1 MAAVTRIDAAAAPR
15 AATGP
20 ARQSR
25 DWLILACL
33 PLLLI
38 AAWAV
43 TVVAPVDPKS
53 DGGYYLGLAGGV
65 MMLLLLLY
73 PLKKRVRLMRH
84 WGHSRYWF
92 AAHMALGIGGPL
104 LVLVHSGF
112 RFGSIN
118 AGVALVCM
126 TLVAASG
133 VIGRFIYVRIHQGLY
148 GRRLNLADLRAQAG
162 AASADA
168 RSMLDAIPAM
178 RERLDD
184 FERWAQA
191 RQGSR
196 AGSLFAFVA
205 VPAKAFRVR
214 RECRQLLVEF
224 IRERA
229 KARGWDREKARRRY
243 RAAKHQTDRYIH
255 GVRCVAQFH
264 AYERLFSLWHVVH
277 IPFVYMLVFSGIAHV
292 VAVHLY

>member
-1 MAAVTRIDAAAAPR
+1 MEAVNAIEPPAAPR
-15 AATGP
+15 RAAP
-20 ARQSR
+20 RSRANR

-33 PLLLI
+33 PLLLL

-43 TVVAPVDPKS
+43 TFFAPIDPKT
-53 DGGYYLGLAGGV
+53 DEGYYLGLTGGV

-73 PLKKRVRLMRH
+73 PLKKRLRVMRG

-92 AAHMALGIGGPL
+92 AAHMGLGIGGPL
-104 LVLVHSGF
+104 LVLVHSSF

-118 AGVALVCM
+118 AGVALICM
-126 TLVAASG
+126 ILVAASG

-148 GRRLNLADLRAQAG
+148 GRRLDLADLRAQAG

-168 RSMLDAIPAM
+168 RSMLDSIPAM
-178 RERLDD
+178 RERLTA
-184 FERWAQA
+184 FEEWAQA

-196 AGSLFAFVA
+196 AGSMFAFVA
-205 VPAKAFRVR
+205 VPVMAYRVR
-214 RECRQLLVEF
+214 RQCRRLLVEF
-224 IRERA
+224 IRETA
-229 KARGWDREKARRRY
+229 KARGWDRDKARRRY
-243 RAAKHQTDRYIH
+243 RAAKHQCDRYIH
-255 GVRCVAQFH
+255 GVRCVAQFN

-277 IPFVYMLVFSGIAHV
+277 IPFVYMLVLSGIAHV

>member
-1 MAAVTRIDAAAAPR
+1 MEAVTPIESAAVPR
-15 AATGP
+15 RATTQ

-33 PLLLI
+33 PLLLV

-43 TVVAPVDPKS
+43 TIVAPVDPKS
-53 DGGYYLGLAGGV
+53 DGGYYLGLTGGV

-73 PLKKRVRLMRH
+73 PLKKRVRLMRN

-104 LVLVHSGF
+104 LVLVHSSF

-168 RSMLDAIPAM
+168 RSMLNAIPAM
-178 RERLDD
+178 RERLDE
-184 FERWAQA
+184 FEARAQA
-191 RQGSR
+191 HQGTR
-196 AGSLFAFVA
+196 AGALFAFVA
-205 VPAKAFRVR
+205 VPAMAYRAR
-214 RECRQLLVEF
+214 RDCRRILVDF
-224 IRERA
+224 MRLTA
-229 KARGWDREKARRRY
+229 QARGWDREKTRRRY
-243 RAAKHQTDRYIH
+243 RAAKHQADRYIR
-255 GVRCVAQFH
+255 GVRCVAQFN

-277 IPFVYMLVFSGIAHV
+277 IPFVYMLVLSGIAHV